1 MTGNLYHWRA
11 CEKLTLVQ
19 AALLVVDA
27 DPQEWD
33 CEKLFDNPPIG
44 FAAIYQALLHAINE
58 KNTCIGYKLEII
70 ENRARCT
77 RDSEWRD
84 GFSVHVLSKD
94 VKRWLMEIGIK
105 SNFFCSEEQSIAAYS
120 PRTQEQRVE
129 VRTPNTVEDKPLWIS
144 ERDSLL
150 KLVIGMAV
158 QGYSYNPEAK
168 KSGTVAE
175 IKFDIEQL
183 GLSLDDETIRS
194 YLKQASAKLP
204 GKPINT

>member
-1 MTGNLYHWRA
+1 MMGNLYHWRA
-11 CEKLTLVQ
+11 CDKLTLVQ

-33 CEKLFDNPPIG
+33 REKLFENAPNG
-44 FAAIYQALLHAINE
+44 FTAIYQALLHAINE
-58 KNTCIGYKLEII
+58 KNPCIGYKLEII

-84 GFSVHVLSKD
+84 GFSFHVLAKD
-94 VKRWLMEIGIK
+94 VKRWLMEIGIQ
-105 SNFFCSEEQSIAAYS
+105 SNFFCTEEQTSAAYS
-120 PRTQEQRVE
+120 PGTQQEIVAGRQ
-129 VRTPNTVEDKPLWIS
+129 PDPIEDKPLVTS

-175 IKFDIEQL
+175 IKSDIEQL
-183 GLSLDDETIRS
+183 GLALDDDTIRS

-204 GKPINT
+204 AKSINT